1 MKNYGITLG
10 GILILCSSMTYSQ
23 TIDSGIGCG
32 VHVSKK
38 LEEKNVDFQLE
49 KSLLEVQTEQFNN
62 EKRGTITIPVVFHV
76 NKSSNPESVT
86 MTQIQSAI
94 DILNE
99 DFNAQNE
106 GFSSIRPEFSSIAGN
121 VGIQFCLAS
130 KDPQGQAST
139 GVTYHVNSYN
149 GREPDGLG
157 TSVKSVSSWPCDKY
171 LNIWVVSYTEDDN
184 SLYNSGWALMPY
196 SGYVSSGVDGIIYN
210 HRYLGKFGTGAAAYN
225 DANNHHMCHVLTH
238 EVGHYLNL
246 DHTFENYCNS
256 PGDHVDDTPAVY
268 YYGSNN
274 CEQAGTKCPGV
285 TLVNDENYMDYTD
298 CPKMFTEGQKQRML
312 ALLNSSTASRN
323 NLWSNANLLA
333 TGCTSSNSIEDIA
346 DGFKIYLYPNPSDG
360 TIHIDMNAS
369 NQLEELTFMIY
380 NQLGEIVLE
389 RKIQIEGNQVDI
401 DLKFLSKG
409 LYYYKL
415 LNSNSFSSPQEL
427 IIK

>member
-1 MKNYGITLG
+1 MKNYGIILG
-10 GILILCSSMTYSQ
+10 GMFILIFNLGRSQ

-32 VHVSKK
+32 VHVSKEWEKDNPDFIQEK
-38 LEEKNVDFQLE
+38 L
-49 KSLLEVQTEQFNN
+49 LLEAETEVFKTEN
-62 EKRGTITIPVVFHV
+62 RATITIPVVFHV

-86 MTQIQSAI
+86 MTQILSAI

-99 DFNAQNE
+99 DFNGLNE
-106 GFSSIRPEFSSIAGN
+106 GFSNVRPEFSGIAAQ

-130 KDPQGQAST
+130 KDPNGQATT
-139 GVTYHVNSYN
+139 GVTYHTNTYN

-157 TSVKSVSSWPCDKY
+157 TSVKSISSWPCDKY

-184 SLYNSGWALMPY
+184 NSYNSGWALMPY

-210 HRYLGKFGTGAAAYN
+210 HRYLGKYGTGAAAYN

-246 DHTFENYCNS
+246 DHTFENYCSS

-274 CEQAGTKCPGV
+274 CEQIGTKCPGV
-285 TLVNDENYMDYTD
+285 TLVNDENYMDYTE
-298 CPKMFTEGQKQRML
+298 CPKMFTEGQKERML

-323 NLWSNANLLA
+323 NLWSTSNLTA
-333 TGCTSSNSIEDIA
+333 TGCTSSNSIESVFEDS
-346 DGFKIYLYPNPSDG
+346 KNYLFPNPSDG
-360 TIHIDMNAS
+360 LIRLDLSSLNP
-369 NQLEELTFMIY
+369 LEEFQFLIY
-380 NQLGEIVLE
+380 NQLGEVVF
-389 RKIQIEGNQVDI
+389 RREGLIDQNIHEI
-401 DLKFLSKG
+401 DLSFLSKG
-409 LYYYKL
+409 LYYSKL
-415 LNSNSFSSPQEL
+415 LGSTSISKPQEL